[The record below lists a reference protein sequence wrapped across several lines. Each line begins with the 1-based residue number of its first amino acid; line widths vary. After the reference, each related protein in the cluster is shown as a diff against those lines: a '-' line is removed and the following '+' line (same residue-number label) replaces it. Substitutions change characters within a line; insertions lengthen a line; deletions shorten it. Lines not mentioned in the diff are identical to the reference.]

1 MELTK
6 LKQIVEAALMA
17 SGDVLTIERLQL
29 LFDDYDKPKSP
40 AIKEALES
48 LMEDFSGR
56 GIELV
61 EVASGYRFQVRKDVA
76 PWVTRLWD
84 EKPQRYSRALL
95 ETMSLIAYR
104 QPITRGDIEDVRGV
118 AVSSQIIR
126 TLLDREWVRVVGHRD
141 VPGRPAMYA
150 TTKEFLDYFSLKSL
164 DELPSLDEIREI
176 DDANQNLDFINAEK
190 KASATREYDFD
201 NEGDVATRG
210 EEVLAETEL
219 ELEEAQRLVQQV
231 EDNVFNKPSEEEL
244 AAERDAERSAKAE
257 EERLAEEAS
266 AERKLADKF
275 AAMPQPSFAEM
286 ANKTQQRLSSETA
299 DGPSVV
305 DLADKIADHQARL
318 AGINTA
324 STVNSTALD
333 IATGNEA
340 SVADQPEEE
349 LTLLQQQERLMQQL
363 MQEESQR
370 QTQGTRSSELT
381 EDKVIEEDNQ
391 FAVTAQ
397 IESNDD
403 DFSKQ
408 FAQAY
413 DEQDTQEQPLSGDA
427 DEEAALL
434 AEAEAEK
441 ELLEQEAQ
449 EEERLEEERLEKEL
463 KEQELLEKELLEK
476 ERLAEEALEN
486 ELGFDDTDSA
496 EDSAA
501 EFGSSSK
508 KNSLFDD

>member
-6 LKQIVEAALMA
+6 LKKIIEAALMA
-17 SGDVLTIERLQL
+17 SGEVLSIERLQL
-29 LFDDYDKPKSP
+29 LFDDFDKPKSP
-40 AIKEALES
+40 KIKEALDR
-48 LMEDFSGR
+48 LMDDFSGR

-61 EVASGYRFQVRKDVA
+61 EVASGYRFQVQKDVA

-201 NEGDVATRG
+201 NDGDVETRG
-210 EEVLAETEL
+210 EEILAETEL
-219 ELEEAQRLVQQV
+219 ELQEAQRLVQQV
-231 EDNVFNKPSEEEL
+231 EDNVFNKPSEEAL
-244 AAERDAERSAKAE
+244 AAAREAERQAKAE
-257 EERLAEEAS
+257 EERLS
-266 AERKLADKF
+266 T
-275 AAMPQPSFAEM
+275 QPSFAEM
-286 ANKTQQRLSSETA
+286 ANKTQQRLSPA
-299 DGPSVV
+299 DDSSVSPSVI
-305 DLADKIADHQARL
+305 DLADKIADHQARF
-318 AGINTA
+318 ASINTGVADTRIEA
-324 STVNSTALD
+324 STVETSLSGPD
-333 IATGNEA
+333 EG
-340 SVADQPEEE
+340 

-363 MQEESQR
+363 MQDEAQR
-370 QTQGTRSSELT
+370 QIQEVSSSE
-381 EDKVIEEDNQ
+381 
-391 FAVTAQ
+391 
-397 IESNDD
+397 
-403 DFSKQ
+403 
-408 FAQAY
+408 
-413 DEQDTQEQPLSGDA
+413 SGEK
-427 DEEAALL
+427 EEAYNEAGDEAFLL

-441 ELLEQEAQ
+441 ELLAQ
-449 EEERLEEERLEKEL
+449 ET
-463 KEQELLEKELLEK
+463 LEKELLEK

-486 ELGFDDTDSA
+486 ELGSDDVGSSENSA
-496 EDSAA
+496 T
-501 EFGSSSK
+501 EFGSSTQ

>member
-1 MELTK
+1 MEMTK
-6 LKQIVEAALMA
+6 LKQIIEAALMA
-17 SGDVLTIERLQL
+17 SGEVLSIERLQL
-29 LFDDYDKPKSP
+29 LFDEFDKPKSP
-40 AIKEALES
+40 AIKKALDS
-48 LMEDFSGR
+48 LIEDFSER

-164 DELPSLDEIREI
+164 DELPTLDAIREI
-176 DDANQNLDFINAEK
+176 DDANQNLDLINAEK
-190 KASATREYDFD
+190 NASVTREYDFD
-201 NEGDVATRG
+201 NEGDVEIRG

-244 AAERDAERSAKAE
+244 AAEREAEREAKAA
-257 EERLAEEAS
+257 EERLAEEA
-266 AERKLADKF
+266 ATERKLADKY
-275 AAMPQPSFAEM
+275 AQSSLSVASSSSQPSFADM
-286 ANKTQQRLSSETA
+286 ANKTQQRLSSET
-299 DGPSVV
+299 DSGLSVA

-318 AGINTA
+318 AGSPKVEEA
-324 STVNSTALD
+324 AEVEHAAEAPST
-333 IATGNEA
+333 EA
-340 SVADQPEEE
+340 PTEDESSEG
-349 LTLLQQQERLMQQL
+349 LTLIQQQERLMQQL
-363 MQEESQR
+363 MKEEAER
-370 QTQGTRSSELT
+370 QARENGAAETETITVEPSVTDTATDTWSSASDNYSESELESY
-381 EDKVIEEDNQ
+381 EDE
-391 FAVTAQ
+391 
-397 IESNDD
+397 
-403 DFSKQ
+403 
-408 FAQAY
+408 
-413 DEQDTQEQPLSGDA
+413 
-427 DEEAALL
+427 ALL
-434 AEAEAEK
+434 AEAQAEK
-441 ELLEQEAQ
+441 ELLEQE
-449 EEERLEEERLEKEL
+449 R
-463 KEQELLEKELLEK
+463 LEK

-486 ELGFDDTDSA
+486 ELSLEDDTSA
-496 EDSAA
+496 
-501 EFGSSSK
+501 SSSTVADISTK

>member
-1 MELTK
+1 MELVK
-6 LKQIVEAALMA
+6 LKQIIEAALMA
-17 SGDVLTIERLQL
+17 SGEVLSLERLQL
-29 LFDDYDKPKSP
+29 LFDEYEKPKSP

-61 EVASGYRFQVRKDVA
+61 EVASGYRLQVHKDVA

-118 AVSSQIIR
+118 AVSSNIIR
-126 TLLDREWVRVVGHRD
+126 TLLEREWVRVVGHRD

-164 DELPSLDEIREI
+164 DELPSLAEIREM
-176 DDANQNLDFINAEK
+176 DDANQSLDLMNAEK

-219 ELEEAQRLVQQV
+219 ELEEAEKLIKQV

-244 AAERDAERSAKAE
+244 AAERDAERQAKAE

-266 AERKLADKF
+266 AERRLADKF
-275 AAMPQPSFAEM
+275 SQPSLTEM
-286 ANKTQQRLSSETA
+286 ANKTEERLSS
-299 DGPSVV
+299 DGGPSVV
-305 DLADKIADHQARL
+305 ELADKIADHQARL
-318 AGINTA
+318 AGINT
-324 STVNSTALD
+324 D
-333 IATGNEA
+333 
-340 SVADQPEEE
+340 VAEESLTEPLEEHPDNKPEE
-349 LTLLQQQERLMQQL
+349 LTLLQQQEQLMQQL

-370 QTQGTRSSELT
+370 QQGMGINVNTDEKTASES
-381 EDKVIEEDNQ
+381 EFSDK
-391 FAVTAQ
+391 
-397 IESNDD
+397 
-403 DFSKQ
+403 

-413 DEQDTQEQPLSGDA
+413 EAEVNFDSDDSENDGSEGNELENNDLEISALEAEQ
-427 DEEAALL
+427 EAELL
-434 AEAEAEK
+434 AETEAEK
-441 ELLEQEAQ
+441 ELLEQEA
-449 EEERLEEERLEKEL
+449 L
-463 KEQELLEKELLEK
+463 EQELLEKEAAEK

-486 ELGFDDTDSA
+486 ELGL
-496 EDSAA
+496 E
-501 EFGSSSK
+501 GSSYENSSNTK

>member
-6 LKQIVEAALMA
+6 LKKIIEAALMA
-17 SGDVLTIERLQL
+17 SGEVLSIERLQL
-29 LFDDYDKPKSP
+29 LFDDFDKPKSP
-40 AIKEALES
+40 KIKEALDS
-48 LMEDFSGR
+48 LMDDFSGR

-61 EVASGYRFQVRKDVA
+61 EVASGYRFQVQKDVA

-201 NEGDVATRG
+201 NDGDVETRG
-210 EEVLAETEL
+210 EEILAETEL
-219 ELEEAQRLVQQV
+219 ELQEAQRLVQQV

-244 AAERDAERSAKAE
+244 AAEREAERQVKAE
-257 EERLAEEAS
+257 EERLSTEAA
-266 AERKLADKF
+266 AERVLADKF
-275 AAMPQPSFAEM
+275 AQPSFTEM
-286 ANKTQQRLSSETA
+286 ANKTQHRLSPA
-299 DGPSVV
+299 DDVSASPSVI

-318 AGINTA
+318 ASINTGVV
-324 STVNSTALD
+324 SGS
-333 IATGNEA
+333 
-340 SVADQPEEE
+340 EEG

-363 MQEESQR
+363 MQDEAQR
-370 QTQGTRSSELT
+370 QTQEISPSESK
-381 EDKVIEEDNQ
+381 ENEE
-391 FAVTAQ
+391 
-397 IESNDD
+397 
-403 DFSKQ
+403 
-408 FAQAY
+408 AY
-413 DEQDTQEQPLSGDA
+413 DEAGD
-427 DEEAALL
+427 EAFLL

-441 ELLEQEAQ
+441 ELLAQ
-449 EEERLEEERLEKEL
+449 ET
-463 KEQELLEKELLEK
+463 LEKELLEK

-486 ELGFDDTDSA
+486 DLGFDDAGSSENSA
-496 EDSAA
+496 T
-501 EFGSSSK
+501 EFGSSTQ

>member
-6 LKQIVEAALMA
+6 LKKIIEAALMA
-17 SGDVLTIERLQL
+17 SGDVLSIERLQL
-29 LFDDYDKPKSP
+29 LFDDFDKPKSP
-40 AIKEALES
+40 NIKEALDS
-48 LMEDFSGR
+48 LMDDFSGR

-61 EVASGYRFQVRKDVA
+61 EVASGYRFQVQKDVA

-201 NEGDVATRG
+201 NDGDVETRG
-210 EEVLAETEL
+210 EEILAETEV
-219 ELEEAQRLVQQV
+219 ELQEAQRLVQQV

-244 AAERDAERSAKAE
+244 AAEREAQRQAKAE
-257 EERLAEEAS
+257 EERLS
-266 AERKLADKF
+266 
-275 AAMPQPSFAEM
+275 PQPSFAEM
-286 ANKTQQRLSSETA
+286 ANKTQQRLSPA
-299 DGPSVV
+299 DASSVSPSVI
-305 DLADKIADHQARL
+305 DLADKIADHQARS
-318 AGINTA
+318 ASINTRVADDSIEA
-324 STVNSTALD
+324 STVDSSLIPD
-333 IATGNEA
+333 EG
-340 SVADQPEEE
+340 

-363 MQEESQR
+363 MQDEAQR
-370 QTQGTRSSELT
+370 QTREVSLSEPR
-381 EDKVIEEDNQ
+381 
-391 FAVTAQ
+391 
-397 IESNDD
+397 ES
-403 DFSKQ
+403 
-408 FAQAY
+408 
-413 DEQDTQEQPLSGDA
+413 
-427 DEEAALL
+427 EEAFNEADYEADDESFLL
-434 AEAEAEK
+434 AEAEK
-441 ELLEQEAQ
+441 ELLA
-449 EEERLEEERLEKEL
+449 
-463 KEQELLEKELLEK
+463 QELLEKELLEK

-486 ELGFDDTDSA
+486 ELGFDDAGSFENSA
-496 EDSAA
+496 T
-501 EFGSSSK
+501 EFGSSTK

>member
-1 MELTK
+1 MPIQQELINSMELIK
-6 LKQIVEAALMA
+6 LKQIIEAALMA
-17 SGDVLTIERLQL
+17 SGEVLSIERLQL
-29 LFDDYDKPKSP
+29 LFDEFEKPKSP

-48 LMEDFSGR
+48 LMEDYSER

-61 EVASGYRFQVRKDVA
+61 EVASGFRLQVRKDVA

-118 AVSSQIIR
+118 AVSSHIIR

-164 DELPSLDEIREI
+164 DELPSLDEIREM
-176 DDANQNLDFINAEK
+176 DDANQNLDLINAEK
-190 KASATREYDFD
+190 KASATREYDFE
-201 NEGDVATRG
+201 NEDDVATRG

-219 ELEEAQRLVQQV
+219 ELEEAEKLVQQV

-244 AAERDAERSAKAE
+244 AAEREAERQAKAE
-257 EERLAEEAS
+257 AEAEEQRLEKEAS
-266 AERKLADKF
+266 ISVSG
-275 AAMPQPSFAEM
+275 PSFSEM
-286 ANKTQQRLSSETA
+286 AQKTEQRLSA
-299 DGPSVV
+299 DEGPSSI
-305 DLADKIADHQARL
+305 DLADKIANHQARL
-318 AGINTA
+318 AGINTEA
-324 STVNSTALD
+324 VEKTVV
-333 IATGNEA
+333 EA
-340 SVADQPEEE
+340 ADESSVSDDGQPEEE

-363 MQEESQR
+363 MQDEAQR
-370 QTQGTRSSELT
+370 QSQQHQ
-381 EDKVIEEDNQ
+381 NQ
-391 FAVTAQ
+391 EQLVDTTKATDRV
-397 IESNDD
+397 ED
-403 DFSKQ
+403 DFSNK

-413 DEQDTQEQPLSGDA
+413 SEQVESIEDESPIEELADDLDGEA

-441 ELLEQEAQ
+441 ELLEQEAAA
-449 EEERLEEERLEKEL
+449 ER
-463 KEQELLEKELLEK
+463 ELLEQEALEK

-486 ELGFDDTDSA
+486 ELNSDDA
-496 EDSAA
+496 
-501 EFGSSSK
+501 GSPEGSFTGK

>member
-1 MELTK
+1 MELKK
-6 LKQIVEAALMA
+6 LKQIIEAALMA
-17 SGDVLTIERLQL
+17 SGEVLSIESLQL

-40 AIKEALES
+40 AIKKALES
-48 LMEDFSGR
+48 LMEDFSDR

-61 EVASGYRFQVRKDVA
+61 EVASGYRLQVRKEVA

-164 DELPSLDEIREI
+164 DELPSLDEIREM
-176 DDANQNLDFINAEK
+176 DDANQNLDLINAEK

-201 NEGDVATRG
+201 NEDDVATRG

-219 ELEEAQRLVQQV
+219 ELEEAQKLIDQV

-244 AAERDAERSAKAE
+244 AADREAERQEKAE

-275 AAMPQPSFAEM
+275 AQSSIDQPSFAEM
-286 ANKTQQRLSSETA
+286 ANKTQQRLSSDTST
-299 DGPSVV
+299 GPSTI
-305 DLADKIADHQARL
+305 DLADKIANHQARL
-318 AGINTA
+318 AGINTEA
-324 STVNSTALD
+324 PSSID
-333 IATGNEA
+333 ISIEE
-340 SVADQPEEE
+340 SLVAEKEDQPEEG
-349 LTLLQQQERLMQQL
+349 LTLLQQQELLMQQL

-370 QTQGTRSSELT
+370 QASQSTAVSTAMPATSAVEGDEVVEESYAEQET
-381 EDKVIEEDNQ
+381 EQEIEAE
-391 FAVTAQ
+391 
-397 IESNDD
+397 
-403 DFSKQ
+403 
-408 FAQAY
+408 
-413 DEQDTQEQPLSGDA
+413 
-427 DEEAALL
+427 LL

-441 ELLEQEAQ
+441 ELLEQEAAA
-449 EEERLEEERLEKEL
+449 EREL
-463 KEQELLEKELLEK
+463 MEQETLEKELLEK

-486 ELGFDDTDSA
+486 ELSLDT
-496 EDSAA
+496 
-501 EFGSSSK
+501 K

>member
-201 NEGDVATRG
+201 NEGDVKTRG
-210 EEVLAETEL
+210 EEILAETEL

-244 AAERDAERSAKAE
+244 AAEREAERQAKAE

-275 AAMPQPSFAEM
+275 ASMPQPSFAEM
-286 ANKTQQRLSSETA
+286 ANKTQQRLSSETG

-318 AGINTA
+318 AGINTVNTATVDA
-324 STVNSTALD
+324 S
-333 IATGNEA
+333 NETLA
-340 SVADQPEEE
+340 EDQAEGT

-370 QTQGTRSSELT
+370 QTQGAGSSEFEVTSELQ
-381 EDKVIEEDNQ
+381 VIN
-391 FAVTAQ
+391 
-397 IESNDD
+397 D
-403 DFSKQ
+403 DFSHE

-413 DEQDTQEQPLSGDA
+413 DEQVTQEQPVSEEP

-434 AEAEAEK
+434 VEAEAEK

-463 KEQELLEKELLEK
+463 IEQEQLEKELLEK
-476 ERLAEEALEN
+476 ERLAEEALDN
-486 ELGFDDTDSA
+486 ELGF
-496 EDSAA
+496 EDV
-501 EFGSSSK
+501 GSSENSATELISSTK

>member
-1 MELTK
+1 MELIK
-6 LKQIVEAALMA
+6 LKQIIEAALMA
-17 SGDVLTIERLQL
+17 SGEVLTIERLQL

-40 AIKEALES
+40 AIKKALES
-48 LMEDFSGR
+48 LMEDFTGR

-61 EVASGYRFQVRKDVA
+61 EVASGYRLQVRKDVA

-118 AVSSQIIR
+118 AVSSNIIR

-176 DDANQNLDFINAEK
+176 DDANQNLDLINAEK
-190 KASATREYDFD
+190 QASATREYDFD
-201 NEGDVATRG
+201 NKDDVALRG

-219 ELEEAQRLVQQV
+219 ELEEAERIVQQV

-244 AAERDAERSAKAE
+244 AAEREAERAAKAE

-275 AAMPQPSFAEM
+275 SSMPQPSFSEM
-286 ANKTQQRLSSETA
+286 ANKTQQRLSSDSESN
-299 DGPSVV
+299 DGPSMV

-318 AGINTA
+318 AGTNIQA
-324 STVNSTALD
+324 AE
-333 IATGNEA
+333 TGGAGIE
-340 SVADQPEEE
+340 SVERSEKPADEG
-349 LTLLQQQERLMQQL
+349 LTLLQQQEQLMQQL
-363 MQEESQR
+363 MQDESLR
-370 QTQGTRSSELT
+370 QSQNSLEASSRLTSELSS
-381 EDKVIEEDNQ
+381 DVSRDM
-391 FAVTAQ
+391 
-397 IESNDD
+397 
-403 DFSKQ
+403 
-408 FAQAY
+408 
-413 DEQDTQEQPLSGDA
+413 DA
-427 DEEAALL
+427 DLHIDSQAENDEL
-434 AEAEAEK
+434 AEVDAET
-441 ELLEQEAQ
+441 ELLEQEAAAERELMEQ
-449 EEERLEEERLEKEL
+449 EALEKEL
-463 KEQELLEKELLEK
+463 IEK

-486 ELGFDDTDSA
+486 ELDLGDDSL
-496 EDSAA
+496 ESGSYAA
-501 EFGSSSK
+501 GSSTK

>member
-1 MELTK
+1 MELIK

-17 SGDVLTIERLQL
+17 SGEVLSIERLQL
-29 LFDDYDKPKSP
+29 LFDDFDKPKSP
-40 AIKEALES
+40 QIKQALES
-48 LMEDFSGR
+48 LMEDFTDR
-56 GIELV
+56 GIQLV
-61 EVASGYRFQVRKDVA
+61 EVASGYRLQVRKEVA

-118 AVSSQIIR
+118 AVSSNIIR
-126 TLLDREWVRVVGHRD
+126 TLLEREWVRVVGYRD

-210 EEVLAETEL
+210 EEILAETEL

-231 EDNVFNKPSEEEL
+231 EDNVFNKPSEAEL
-244 AAERDAERSAKAE
+244 AAEREAKAE
-257 EERLAEEAS
+257 EERLAEEAL

-275 AAMPQPSFAEM
+275 EQPSFAEM
-286 ANKTQQRLSSETA
+286 ANKTQQRLSSDT
-299 DGPSVV
+299 DTSNGPSTV

-318 AGINTA
+318 AGINTGIA
-324 STVNSTALD
+324 DTRIEAL
-333 IATGNEA
+333 TPE
-340 SVADQPEEE
+340 QPEEK
-349 LTLLQQQERLMQQL
+349 LTLLQQQEQLMQQL

-370 QTQGTRSSELT
+370 QNKQSADVSTTDEESS
-381 EDKVIEEDNQ
+381 
-391 FAVTAQ
+391 A
-397 IESNDD
+397 ES
-403 DFSKQ
+403 DFSDK

-413 DEQDTQEQPLSGDA
+413 HTEVVADTSSETAPEALIA
-427 DEEAALL
+427 DEYYDTELL
-434 AEAEAEK
+434 AEADAEK
-441 ELLEQEAQ
+441 ELIEQELLEQEQLKQ
-449 EEERLEEERLEKEL
+449 EQL
-463 KEQELLEKELLEK
+463 EQEATAERELMEQEALENELIEK
-476 ERLAEEALEN
+476 ERLEEEALEN
-486 ELGFDDTDSA
+486 ELVLEDD
-496 EDSAA
+496 AA
-501 EFGSSSK
+501 EHRSSASGSDSGSGSSTK

>member
-29 LFDDYDKPKSP
+29 LFDDYDKPKST

-286 ANKTQQRLSSETA
+286 ANKTQQRLSSETT

-324 STVNSTALD
+324 STANSTALD
-333 IATGNEA
+333 TGNDT

-349 LTLLQQQERLMQQL
+349 LTLLQQQEHLMQQL

-370 QTQGTRSSELT
+370 QTQGARSSELT

-413 DEQDTQEQPLSGDA
+413 DEQVTQEQPLSEEG

-486 ELGFDDTDSA
+486 ELGFNDTDSA

>member
-1 MELTK
+1 MELIK
-6 LKQIVEAALMA
+6 LKQIIEAALMA
-17 SGDVLTIERLQL
+17 SGEVLSIERLQL
-29 LFDDYDKPKSP
+29 LFDEFEKPKSP

-48 LMEDFSGR
+48 LVEDYSER

-61 EVASGYRFQVRKDVA
+61 EVASGFRLQVRKDVA

-118 AVSSQIIR
+118 AVSSHIIR

-164 DELPSLDEIREI
+164 DELPSLDEIREM
-176 DDANQNLDFINAEK
+176 DDANQNLDLINAEK
-190 KASATREYDFD
+190 KASATREYDFE
-201 NEGDVATRG
+201 NEDDVATRG

-219 ELEEAQRLVQQV
+219 ELEEAEKLVQQV

-244 AAERDAERSAKAE
+244 AAEREAERQAKAE
-257 EERLAEEAS
+257 AEAEEQRLAKEAS
-266 AERKLADKF
+266 ISVSG
-275 AAMPQPSFAEM
+275 PSFSEM
-286 ANKTQQRLSSETA
+286 AQKTEQRLSA
-299 DGPSVV
+299 DEGPSSI
-305 DLADKIADHQARL
+305 DLADKIANHQARL
-318 AGINTA
+318 AGINTEA
-324 STVNSTALD
+324 VEKTVV
-333 IATGNEA
+333 EA
-340 SVADQPEEE
+340 ADESSVSDDGQPEEE

-363 MQEESQR
+363 MQDEAQR
-370 QTQGTRSSELT
+370 QSQQHQNQEQQTDIT
-381 EDKVIEEDNQ
+381 ETSDLVE
-391 FAVTAQ
+391 
-397 IESNDD
+397 D
-403 DFSKQ
+403 DFSNK

-413 DEQDTQEQPLSGDA
+413 SEQVESIEDESPIEELADDLDGEA

-441 ELLEQEAQ
+441 ELLEQEAAA
-449 EEERLEEERLEKEL
+449 ER
-463 KEQELLEKELLEK
+463 ELLEQEALEK

-486 ELGFDDTDSA
+486 ELNSDDADA
-496 EDSAA
+496 
-501 EFGSSSK
+501 GSSESSFTGK

>member
-1 MELTK
+1 MELKK
-6 LKQIVEAALMA
+6 LKQIIEAALMA
-17 SGDVLTIERLQL
+17 SGEVLSIERLQL
-29 LFDDYDKPKSP
+29 LFDDYEKPKSP

-48 LMEDFSGR
+48 LMDDFSDR

-61 EVASGYRFQVRKDVA
+61 EVASGYRLQVRKEVA

-164 DELPSLDEIREI
+164 DELPSLDEIREM
-176 DDANQNLDFINAEK
+176 DDANQSLDLINAEK

-201 NEGDVATRG
+201 SEDDVATRG

-219 ELEEAQRLVQQV
+219 ELEEAQRLIDQV

-244 AAERDAERSAKAE
+244 AAEREKEREAVRQKAE
-257 EERLAEEAS
+257 EERLAEQA
-266 AERKLADKF
+266 
-275 AAMPQPSFAEM
+275 SFAEM
-286 ANKTQQRLSSETA
+286 ANKTQQRLSPDLSTS
-299 DGPSVV
+299 DGPSTV

-318 AGINTA
+318 SGINLEA
-324 STVNSTALD
+324 ESKETVVGGL
-333 IATGNEA
+333 
-340 SVADQPEEE
+340 EE
-349 LTLLQQQERLMQQL
+349 LSLVQQQERLMQQL
-363 MQEESQR
+363 MQEEAQR
-370 QTQGTRSSELT
+370 QNSDQGSDQNLVQNQPEAVEPLAEVKIEVGIENDVET
-381 EDKVIEEDNQ
+381 EM
-391 FAVTAQ
+391 
-397 IESNDD
+397 
-403 DFSKQ
+403 
-408 FAQAY
+408 
-413 DEQDTQEQPLSGDA
+413 
-427 DEEAALL
+427 
-434 AEAEAEK
+434 EAEAKAEQ
-441 ELLEQEAQ
+441 ELLEQEAAAERELMEQ
-449 EEERLEEERLEKEL
+449 ETLEQEQLEE
-463 KEQELLEKELLEK
+463 ELLEKELLEK

-486 ELGFDDTDSA
+486 ELGLDDESLD
-496 EDSAA
+496 
-501 EFGSSSK
+501 SSSSENASNIK

>member
-1 MELTK
+1 MKMTK
-6 LKQIVEAALMA
+6 LKQIIEAALMA
-17 SGDVLTIERLQL
+17 SGEVLSIERLQL
-29 LFDDYDKPKSP
+29 LFDEYEKPKSP
-40 AIKEALES
+40 AIKKALDS
-48 LMEDFSGR
+48 LIEDFSER
-56 GIELV
+56 GIELI

-190 KASATREYDFD
+190 KASVTREYDFD
-201 NEGDVATRG
+201 NEGDVEIRG

-244 AAERDAERSAKAE
+244 AAEREAEREAKAA
-257 EERLAEEAS
+257 EERLAEEA
-266 AERKLADKF
+266 ATERKLADKY
-275 AAMPQPSFAEM
+275 AQSSLSVDATSSQSSFANM
-286 ANKTQQRLSSETA
+286 ANKTQQRLSSEM
-299 DGPSVV
+299 DNGLSVA

-318 AGINTA
+318 AGA
-324 STVNSTALD
+324 HKVED
-333 IATGNEA
+333 IPVAESAVEA
-340 SVADQPEEE
+340 PTEDGSSEGLSLIE
-349 LTLLQQQERLMQQL
+349 QQELLMQQL
-363 MQEESQR
+363 MQEEAER
-370 QTQGTRSSELT
+370 QAQEYGAAESISTSAEASIEPSTDSSLMDRGLT
-381 EDKVIEEDNQ
+381 EDDLHER
-391 FAVTAQ
+391 
-397 IESNDD
+397 
-403 DFSKQ
+403 
-408 FAQAY
+408 
-413 DEQDTQEQPLSGDA
+413 
-427 DEEAALL
+427 
-434 AEAEAEK
+434 
-441 ELLEQEAQ
+441 ELLEEQ
-449 EEERLEEERLEKEL
+449 RLEKE
-463 KEQELLEKELLEK
+463 QLEHELLEK

-486 ELGFDDTDSA
+486 ELSLEDDTSQ
-496 EDSAA
+496 
-501 EFGSSSK
+501 SSSFVAGISTK

>member
-6 LKQIVEAALMA
+6 LKQIIEAALMA
-17 SGDVLTIERLQL
+17 SGEVLSVERLQL
-29 LFDDYDKPKSP
+29 LFDEYEKPKSP
-40 AIKEALES
+40 VIKEALES

-61 EVASGYRFQVRKDVA
+61 EVASGYRLQVRKDVA

-118 AVSSQIIR
+118 AVSSNIIR

-176 DDANQNLDFINAEK
+176 DDANENLDLINAEK
-190 KASATREYDFD
+190 QASVTREYDFENKD
-201 NEGDVATRG
+201 DVEARG

-219 ELEEAQRLVQQV
+219 ELEEAQKLIDQV

-244 AAERDAERSAKAE
+244 AAERETERQAKAE
-257 EERLAEEAS
+257 EERLADEAS
-266 AERKLADKF
+266 AERQLADKY
-275 AAMPQPSFAEM
+275 AQPSFSDM
-286 ANKTQQRLSSETA
+286 ANRTQQRLSSNSTES
-299 DGPSVV
+299 DGPSVI

-318 AGINTA
+318 AVNTEE
-324 STVNSTALD
+324 SLLNNSSA
-333 IATGNEA
+333 EE
-340 SVADQPEEE
+340 PEEE

-363 MQEESQR
+363 MQQESERQSQQTSESSVKHQEEPS
-370 QTQGTRSSELT
+370 
-381 EDKVIEEDNQ
+381 IEEN
-391 FAVTAQ
+391 
-397 IESNDD
+397 I
-403 DFSKQ
+403 
-408 FAQAY
+408 
-413 DEQDTQEQPLSGDA
+413 
-427 DEEAALL
+427 
-434 AEAEAEK
+434 EAEK
-441 ELLEQEAQ
+441 ELLEQEAAI
-449 EEERLEEERLEKEL
+449 EREL
-463 KEQELLEKELLEK
+463 IEQEALEKELLEK
-476 ERLAEEALEN
+476 ERLAEEALES
-486 ELGFDDTDSA
+486 ELGLEDGSLEEESLESASFAQDS
-496 EDSAA
+496 ST
-501 EFGSSSK
+501 K

>member
-126 TLLDREWVRVVGHRD
+126 TLLDREWVRVVGYRD

-201 NEGDVATRG
+201 NDGDVETRG
-210 EEVLAETEL
+210 EEILAETEL

-231 EDNVFNKPSEEEL
+231 EDNVFNKPNEAEL
-244 AAERDAERSAKAE
+244 AAAREDERAAKAE
-257 EERLAEEAS
+257 EERLADEAS

-275 AAMPQPSFAEM
+275 SQPSFAEM
-286 ANKTQQRLSSETA
+286 ANKTQQRLSTDVN
-299 DGPSVV
+299 DGPSAV
-305 DLADKIADHQARL
+305 DLSDKIADHQARL
-318 AGINTA
+318 AGINTGA
-324 STVNSTALD
+324 VDTSTETLV
-333 IATGNEA
+333 EE
-340 SVADQPEEE
+340 QPAE
-349 LTLLQQQERLMQQL
+349 LTLLQQQEQLMQQL

-370 QTQGTRSSELT
+370 QTQQSGEANEEISS
-381 EDKVIEEDNQ
+381 
-391 FAVTAQ
+391 AA
-397 IESNDD
+397 SS
-403 DFSKQ
+403 DFSDK

-413 DEQDTQEQPLSGDA
+413 SNDVISTEISSTDNTDYDDE
-427 DEEAALL
+427 LL
-434 AEAEAEK
+434 AEADAEK
-441 ELLEQEAQ
+441 ELLEQEAAAERELMEQ
-449 EEERLEEERLEKEL
+449 EALEKEQIEEERLAQEILE
-463 KEQELLEKELLEK
+463 Q
-476 ERLAEEALEN
+476 EALEN
-486 ELGFDDTDSA
+486 ELGLENDSLESSSVA
-496 EDSAA
+496 SSSS
-501 EFGSSSK
+501 GSSTK

>member
-6 LKQIVEAALMA
+6 LKKIIEAALMA
-17 SGDVLTIERLQL
+17 SGDVLSIERLQL
-29 LFDDYDKPKSP
+29 LFDDFDKPKSP
-40 AIKEALES
+40 KIKEALDS
-48 LMEDFSGR
+48 LMDDFLGR

-61 EVASGYRFQVRKDVA
+61 EVASGYRFQVQKDVA

-190 KASATREYDFD
+190 KASATREYVFD
-201 NEGDVATRG
+201 NDGDVETRG
-210 EEVLAETEL
+210 EEILAETEL
-219 ELEEAQRLVQQV
+219 ELQEAQRLVQQV

-244 AAERDAERSAKAE
+244 AVEREAERQVKAE
-257 EERLAEEAS
+257 EERLS
-266 AERKLADKF
+266 AEAAAERVSADKF
-275 AAMPQPSFAEM
+275 ARPSFTEM
-286 ANKTQQRLSSETA
+286 ANKTQQRLSPVDDSSVS
-299 DGPSVV
+299 PSVI

-318 AGINTA
+318 ASINT
-324 STVNSTALD
+324 
-333 IATGNEA
+333 G
-340 SVADQPEEE
+340 VADTRIGASSADMSLSGPDAG

-363 MQEESQR
+363 MQDEAQR
-370 QTQGTRSSELT
+370 QTQEVGPSESR
-381 EDKVIEEDNQ
+381 DNEE
-391 FAVTAQ
+391 
-397 IESNDD
+397 
-403 DFSKQ
+403 
-408 FAQAY
+408 AY
-413 DEQDTQEQPLSGDA
+413 DEDGD
-427 DEEAALL
+427 EAFLL
-434 AEAEAEK
+434 AEAEK
-441 ELLEQEAQ
+441 ELLAQEA
-449 EEERLEEERLEKEL
+449 
-463 KEQELLEKELLEK
+463 LEKELLEK

-486 ELGFDDTDSA
+486 ELGFDDAGSSENSA
-496 EDSAA
+496 T
-501 EFGSSSK
+501 EFGSSTK